1 MEKILI
7 TYATRTG
14 STAGVAKNIG
24 ETLSLMGETVEVM
37 PMEDVKELSD
47 YKAVVAGS
55 AIQAGKWLPEALDFV
70 KANRAELAAKP
81 FAAFLVCMTLAMKKG
96 EEYRPT
102 VSGWLDPVR
111 DLVTPVT
118 VGLFTGGLDV
128 KKLPSFRDRL
138 KFKISVMA
146 GVWKEGDHRDW
157 NKIRVWA
164 EDLKPLLGQ
173 KKVVAPVSGSCP

>member
-1 MEKILI
+1 MERILI

-14 STAGVAKNIG
+14 STEGVAKTIG
-24 ETLSLMGETVEVM
+24 ETLSLMGETVDVI
-37 PMEDVKELSD
+37 PMQDVKDSSA
-47 YKAVVAGS
+47 YKAVIAGS
-55 AIQAGKWLPEALDFV
+55 AIQAANWLPEAMDFV
-70 KANRAELAAKP
+70 KDNREVLTQKP

-157 NKIRVWA
+157 NKIRAWA
-164 EDLKPLLGQ
+164 EDLKPL
-173 KKVVAPVSGSCP
+173 CR

>member
-1 MEKILI
+1 MERILI

-14 STAGVAKNIG
+14 STEGVAKTIG
-24 ETLSLMGETVEVM
+24 ETLSLMGETVDVI
-37 PMEDVKELSD
+37 PMQDVKDSSA
-47 YKAVVAGS
+47 YKAVIAGS
-55 AIQAGKWLPEALDFV
+55 AIQAANWLPEAMDFV
-70 KANRAELAAKP
+70 KDNREVLTQKP

-157 NKIRVWA
+157 NKIRAWA
-164 EDLKPLLGQ
+164 DDLKPL
-173 KKVVAPVSGSCP
+173 CR